1 MNLRIDQLKRISF
14 PLLTKSISW
23 DKALGT
29 CGVASASAID
39 VISSYLSIYGYSIVT
54 DNTIDGAGTT
64 ASPLM
69 ISQQSATVGQALTW
83 DGTTWTPT
91 TIAGTSQVLSFVA
104 PNILLSS
111 GGGSIGLSEFIS
123 SDSPNLIEIGTDNK
137 LKVALYKSSELAGS
151 GTSGSPLSLAQQSA
165 TTGQVLTWDGSA
177 WSPSTITG
185 TLPSGTSGQLLRW
198 NGTAWAAVTERTDI
212 QTGNTGTT
220 TTLPEIPLSAPVPK
234 IFLNGQ
240 LKTNGLDFTISTN
253 TITWITVTL
262 ELSDVITSIYYK

>member
-39 VISSYLSIYGYSIVT
+39 VISSYLSLYGYSIIT

-64 ASPLM
+64 ASPLT

-83 DGTTWTPT
+83 NGTTWAPS
-91 TIAGTSQVLSFVA
+91 TITGTSQVLSFVA

-111 GGGSIGLSEFIS
+111 GGGSIGLSELIS
-123 SDSPNLIEIGTDNK
+123 SDSPNLIELGTDNK
-137 LKVALYKSSELAGS
+137 FKVALYKSSELSGS

-165 TTGQVLTWDGSA
+165 TTGQALTWNGSA
-177 WSPSTITG
+177 WAPSTITG
-185 TLPSGTSGQLLRW
+185 TLPSGSTGQLLRW
-198 NGTAWAAVTERTDI
+198 NGTSWAAVTERTDV
-212 QTGNTGTT
+212 QTNTTGIT
-220 TTLPEIPLSAPVPK
+220 TTLPEIPLTAPVPK

-240 LKTNGLDFTISTN
+240 LKTSGLDYTISSN
-253 TITWITVTL
+253 TITWITFIL
-262 ELSDVITSIYYK
+262 ETSDVITSIYYT